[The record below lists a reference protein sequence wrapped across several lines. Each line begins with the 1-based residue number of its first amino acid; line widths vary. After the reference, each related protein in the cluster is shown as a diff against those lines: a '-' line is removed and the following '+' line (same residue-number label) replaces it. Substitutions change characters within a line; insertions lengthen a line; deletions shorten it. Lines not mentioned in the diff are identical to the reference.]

1 MIPLR
6 VLGRDPIFPVAVY
19 AIVAINVAV
28 FIQELGSPGVG
39 AREAFIN
46 AYALIPFDLT
56 HGIQL
61 DTPAP
66 PTLSTLV
73 TAQFLHG
80 SVLHIFFNMLFL
92 LVFGPEIEFVLGHVR
107 FVAVYVTCGILGG
120 LAEVTMMPGSH
131 VPGIGASG
139 AIAGILGA
147 FLLRF
152 PTRDVQTIVPIGC
165 FPIFLRLP
173 AFLVIGLWA
182 IVQFIHGFGS
192 LSDRVLSEQGGGTA
206 YFAHIG
212 GFLAGIFLIAFSP
225 GAGSPRRGRYRYY
238 F

>member
-6 VLGRDPIFPVAVY
+6 ALGRDPIFPVAVY

-28 FIQELGSPGVG
+28 FFAEIGSPETG

-56 HGIQL
+56 HGVQIQS
-61 DTPAP
+61 PAP
-66 PTLSTLV
+66 PTLLTLV

-92 LVFGPEIEFVLGHVR
+92 LVFGPEIELVLGHVR
-107 FVAVYVTCGILGG
+107 FVAVYLTCGIFGG
-120 LAEVTMMPGSH
+120 IAEVVMMPGSH

-152 PTRDVQTIVPIGC
+152 PTRDIQTIVPIGC
-165 FPIFLRLP
+165 FPLLLRLP
-173 AFLVIGLWA
+173 AFLVIGIWA
-182 IVQFIHGFGS
+182 IVQFVHGFGS

-212 GFLAGIFLIAFSP
+212 GFLAGIFLIALVR